1 LNLPPIASSLAALIP
16 GPSPNFGRRE
26 SALTPDPSPH
36 SGRGGLAGFKDFL
49 EHQADVGLDLFVPK
63 PNNPITELFELAR
76 PLFILFSLQIMDVA
90 INLKHQSF
98 FGAVEIGDERPKR
111 MLAAEF
117 MPAKSAV
124 AQALPKH
131 FLGGRHFLTQFFSA
145 LLYAC

>member
-1 LNLPPIASSLAALIP
+1 VKEEDGLATWGAIFGVAESSAVGECDSCHLNLPPIASSLAALIP
-16 GPSPNFGRRE
+16 GPSPKIGRRE

-90 INLKHQSF
+90 INLKHQ
-98 FGAVEIGDERPKR
+98 
-111 MLAAEF
+111 
-117 MPAKSAV
+117 
-124 AQALPKH
+124 
-131 FLGGRHFLTQFFSA
+131 FFSA
-145 LLYAC
+145 Q